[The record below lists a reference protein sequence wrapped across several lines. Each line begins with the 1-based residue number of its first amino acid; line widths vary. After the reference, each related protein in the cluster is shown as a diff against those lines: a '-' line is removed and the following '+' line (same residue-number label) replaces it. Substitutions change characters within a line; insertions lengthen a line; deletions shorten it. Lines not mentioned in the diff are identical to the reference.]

1 MYVPDQRGHSCH
13 EQSIETTRIE
23 LVEDADGI
31 SHGPA
36 SRWQQRPIAQHG
48 AGLDDTALLYNGG
61 ACFVNGSA
69 MVPILPVL
77 PMLPM
82 HRMA

>member
-1 MYVPDQRGHSCH
+1 
-13 EQSIETTRIE
+13 
-23 LVEDADGI
+23 VEDADGI

-69 MVPILPVL
+69 MVPLLPVL